1 MKFIYI
7 KDQNYI
13 PLPDEVCAAIGNF
26 DGVHLG
32 HQKLIE
38 ECKRHGYKSAVLTF
52 YPHPSVFIKKMSNYP
67 LITPLEH
74 KKDIFSRMGI
84 DYLIVIEF
92 NEEIAKLSKERFIE
106 IMKILNIKSCVC
118 GYDFT
123 FGNKAEGT
131 IADLAQNFE
140 FYEVK
145 KFVFD
150 NVRVSSTYIRELL
163 SVGNVSEA
171 NRLLGRTYSI
181 RGRVKYGS
189 QLGRTIGFPT
199 ANINYA
205 NYYIPSNG
213 VYFVN
218 VKVDG
223 IIYLGMSNIGNN
235 PTFNYQNERQIEV
248 NIFNFDEDIYDQQLE
263 IFYVKKIRD
272 EVKFDSKEALIKQ
285 LKIDK
290 AACLE
295 IAGDMYYTK

>member
-1 MKFIYI
+1 MKFIFI

-52 YPHPSVFIKKMSNYP
+52 YPHPSVFIKKINNYP

-74 KKDIFSRMGI
+74 KKEILSRMGI

-92 NEEIAKLSKERFIE
+92 NEEVANIPKEKFIE
-106 IMKILNIKSCVC
+106 IMKVLNIKACVC

-123 FGNKAEGT
+123 FGKMALGT
-131 IADLAQNFE
+131 ISDLEKNFE

-150 NVRVSSTYIRELL
+150 NVRVSSTYIKELL
-163 SVGNVSEA
+163 TDGNVEEA
-171 NRLLGRTYSI
+171 NRLLGRTFSI
-181 RGRVKYGS
+181 RGRVKYGN
-189 QLGRTIGFPT
+189 QIGRTIGFPT
-199 ANINYA
+199 ANLNYQ
-205 NYYIPSNG
+205 NYYIPGNG

-218 VKVDG
+218 VRVDG
-223 IIYLGMSNIGNN
+223 ELYLGMCNVGNN
-235 PTFNYQNERQIEV
+235 PTFNFKIDRQIEI
-248 NIFNFDEDIYDQQLE
+248 NIFNFDEDIYDSQIEVL
-263 IFYVKKIRD
+263 FVKKIRD
-272 EVKFDSKEALIKQ
+272 EIKFDSALSLKKQ

-290 AACLE
+290 AKCLE